1 MIVVHATLTGCLRR
15 LAAWIDLVKG
25 WILALTVLI
34 SACMPSAVLPPTVFA
49 PEAKTGSVTAQP
61 QVQKLGLKK
70 TRFKKITGWSGDRH
84 DQAIGAFLLSCA
96 KLSKMPANR
105 SLGTIGGLAGDWM
118 KPCKAADALP
128 VGRKELSR
136 AFFET
141 HFEPY
146 LVTADG
152 RSEGLFTGYFEA
164 ELKGS
169 WLRKEPY
176 TTPIYERPAELVDAN
191 LGDFT
196 DDLKGKRLTGKVVA
210 GRFVPFDDRA
220 AIEAGAIAGRGL
232 EMIWVD
238 SLVDAF
244 FLHVQGSGRVVMDDG
259 SIVRIGYVAQN
270 GHAYKSIGRE
280 LIKRGALSRERVSMQ
295 SIKAWMRDNPQKAPA
310 LKASNPR
317 FIFFRVIDGA
327 LKSLGKQQGPIGA
340 QGVPLTPGRS
350 LAVDRAY
357 FPFGIPIW
365 LDTTDP
371 LELGSPLRRLV
382 IAQDTGSAIKGPVR
396 GDLFWGFGAEAATRA
411 GLMKEPGHY
420 FLLLPRK

>member
-1 MIVVHATLTGCLRR
+1 
-15 LAAWIDLVKG
+15 VKG
-25 WILALTVLI
+25 WILALIVSI
-34 SACMPSAVLPPTVFA
+34 SACAPAAVLPPTMFV
-49 PEAKTGSVTAQP
+49 PEPKTGSVASEP
-61 QVQKLGLKK
+61 SVQKLGLKK
-70 TRFKKITGWSGDRH
+70 TTFKKITGWSGDRH
-84 DQAIGAFLLSCA
+84 DQAIGTFLLSCTKFA
-96 KLSKMPANR
+96 KMPADR
-105 SLGTIGGLAGDWM
+105 SLGTIGGLAGDWTT
-118 KPCKAADALP
+118 PCKAAAALP
-128 VGRKELSR
+128 VGRKELSQ

-146 LVTADG
+146 LATVDG
-152 RSEGLFTGYFEA
+152 RPEGLFTGYFEI
-164 ELKGS
+164 ELNGS

-176 TTPIYERPAELVDAN
+176 TTPIYERPPELVDAN

-196 DDLKGKRLTGKVVA
+196 DDLKGKRLIGKVIA

-220 AIEAGAIAGRGL
+220 AIEAGAISGRGL

-238 SLVDAF
+238 SAVDAF
-244 FLHVQGSGRVVMDDG
+244 FLHVQGSGRVSMDDG
-259 SIVRIGYVAQN
+259 SIVRIGYVARN

-295 SIKAWMRDNPQKAPA
+295 SIKTWLRDNSEKAPA
-310 LKASNPR
+310 LMASNPS
-317 FIFFRVIDGA
+317 FIFFRIIDGA
-327 LKSLGKQQGPIGA
+327 LKPLDKQQGPIGA

-357 FPFGIPIW
+357 LPLGIPIW

-371 LELGSPLRRLV
+371 LEPGLPLRRLV

-411 GLMKEPGHY
+411 GLMKQPGNY